1 MSNGNKLYF
10 NISQIIKQV
19 HTLIKS
25 YIGVFLCRIHR
36 FIRAMKSVLVF
47 RKVTLY
53 RCELVLVKENYK
65 HSLEMNQ
72 DWIKQ
77 TFIKYQIM
85 SATRNDVQVHQ
96 SLSDTLSNIH

>member
-1 MSNGNKLYF
+1 
-10 NISQIIKQV
+10 
-19 HTLIKS
+19 
-25 YIGVFLCRIHR
+25 
-36 FIRAMKSVLVF
+36 MKSVLVF